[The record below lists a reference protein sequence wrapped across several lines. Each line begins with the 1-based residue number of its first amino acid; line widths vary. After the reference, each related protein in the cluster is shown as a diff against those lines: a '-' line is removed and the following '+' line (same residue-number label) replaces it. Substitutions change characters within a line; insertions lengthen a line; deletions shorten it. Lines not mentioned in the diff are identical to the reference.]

1 MLESGTPR
9 FRRLATAC
17 TRRVARLS
25 SALAAHQQWPQ
36 EVQAARPNSNPE
48 AFHAKYA
55 ARLQGWNDAF
65 ATLRQGDPGI
75 TTQIDVEQ
83 FKQSVTDRVHYQRHE
98 QTLADSRLERSC
110 NYGIYNWFRFA
121 AVTPIYTRPLSSRM
135 LKNNLK
141 QVT

>member
-1 MLESGTPR
+1 MRDAL
-9 FRRLATAC
+9 
-17 TRRVARLS
+17 LS

-36 EVQAARPNSNPE
+36 EVQAAGPNSNRE

-110 NYGIYNWFRFA
+110 NYGIY
-121 AVTPIYTRPLSSRM
+121 S
-135 LKNNLK
+135 
-141 QVT
+141 